1 MVLQL
6 GLISMLP
13 QVETKWHRT
22 LRPWNRACKSPEFS
36 AVSGFGKDLT
46 SSLET
51 TSVYWK
57 AGQSDYWKPLPI
69 YWMRRQ
75 QMSHT
80 NTSASPIKTWCCF
93 LTWCGL
99 LLRANIRARH
109 VVDVVL
115 LSGNQCLR
123 KKFCSKWNEVLFAAL
138 AHGQANK
145 PKLHSWWH
153 HIEAETLKT

>member
-57 AGQSDYWKPLPI
+57 AGQSDSWKPLPL
-69 YWMRRQ
+69 YWMWRQ

-80 NTSASPIKTWCCF
+80 DTSASPIKTWCCF
-93 LTWCGL
+93 LTWCRL
-99 LLRANIRARH
+99 LLRAYIRSQTCCR
-109 VVDVVL
+109 
-115 LSGNQCLR
+115 
-123 KKFCSKWNEVLFAAL
+123 CSPPVRLPASEWNEVLFDAL

-145 PKLHSWWH
+145 PILHSWWH
-153 HIEAETLKT
+153 HIEDETLKT